1 MLSAHQQVAV
11 RHAFRDARIDGP
23 VIRLGRW
30 NMVYTDSRLDL
41 PTTSGPGGRF
51 VDGCDE
57 AMIMWMKLIDVL
69 GRADGQRRD
78 AHENQLLHMPANLGR
93 RARP

>member
-11 RHAFRDARIDGP
+11 RRAFRDARIDGP

-30 NMVYTDSRLDL
+30 AMVYSDGRLDL
-41 PTTSGPGGRF
+41 PTTSGPGGRS

-57 AMIMWMKLIDVL
+57 AMTMWMELVDVL
-69 GRADGQRRD
+69 RGR
-78 AHENQLLHMPANLGR
+78 
-93 RARP
+93 

>member
-11 RHAFRDARIDGP
+11 RHTFPAAQIDGP

-30 NMVYTDSRLDL
+30 SMVYTDDRLDL
-41 PTTSGPGGRF
+41 PTTAGPGGRF

-57 AMIMWMKLIDVL
+57 AMTVWMMLVDVL
-69 GRADGQRRD
+69 SGR
-78 AHENQLLHMPANLGR
+78 
-93 RARP
+93 

>member
-11 RHAFRDARIDGP
+11 RRAFPDAWIDGR

-30 NMVYTDSRLDL
+30 CMVYTEERLGL
-41 PTTSGPGGRF
+41 PTTAGPGGRS

-57 AMIMWMKLIDVL
+57 AMTVWMMLVDVL
-69 GRADGQRRD
+69 SGRER
-78 AHENQLLHMPANLGR
+78 PA
-93 RARP
+93 P